1 MRNFNQGG
9 ASSGGGR
16 FGGNSG
22 GPARRGFGGGG
33 ARFGGGRSGGD
44 RGPVTMH
51 QAICSK
57 CGKEC
62 EVPFRPT
69 GDKPIFCNDCFGANR
84 SDDRGG
90 DRFPRKDFG
99 SRAPMRPSFGAN
111 RGGSSSTYS
120 PSANDEVKK
129 QLEFLGLKIDRL
141 TKVVEGLTGFK
152 AGSRQEKNTEV
163 KGILEDL
170 SVIKKTKTKSP
181 AKKTIKKVSSV
192 ANRASKKTKA

>member
-9 ASSGGGR
+9 GSR

-22 GPARRGFGGGG
+22 GGPARRSFGGGG
-33 ARFGGGRSGGD
+33 ARFSGGRPGGD

-69 GDKPIFCNDCFGANR
+69 GDKPIYCNDCFGANR
-84 SDDRGG
+84 DRGEARGG

-99 SRAPMRPSFGAN
+99 SRPPMRSGFSEN
-111 RGGSSSTYS
+111 RGGG
-120 PSANDEVKK
+120 NDEVKR

-141 TKVVEGLTGFK
+141 TKVVEGLTGLK
-152 AGSRQEKNTEV
+152 SSAHKEKNTEV
-163 KGILEDL
+163 NEVLQDL
-170 SVIKKTKTKSP
+170 SAIKKTKTKAP
-181 AKKTIKKVSSV
+181 VKKVAPSTS
-192 ANRASKKTKA
+192 RASKKVKV